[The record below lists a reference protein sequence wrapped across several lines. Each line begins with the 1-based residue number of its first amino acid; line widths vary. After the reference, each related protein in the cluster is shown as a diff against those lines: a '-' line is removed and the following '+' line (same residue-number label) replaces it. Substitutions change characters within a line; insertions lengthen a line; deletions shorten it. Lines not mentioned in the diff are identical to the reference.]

1 MQLVGYKI
9 GEPLGK
15 GAMAT
20 VYLADQLS
28 LNRQVA
34 IKVLDAA
41 LIQDPIVQAQFK
53 QESLLVA
60 SLNHPNIIQVIDQGH
75 SDTGLPCF
83 VMQYVK
89 SVNLCSVL
97 SRNDV
102 KLVRKLDI
110 VIQICKALSYAHR
123 NGVVHRDIKPAN
135 ILVDYEGH
143 VRVVDFGISGYF
155 EQLSNHDVVM
165 GTPAYMAPEQS
176 VEGGN
181 VTTQSD
187 LYSLG
192 VLMHELFY
200 GGHPSE
206 VPAHEAIPKALAEVV
221 DRCLS
226 RDPILRPNTA
236 DEICQSLLLILQG
249 KHLKD
254 PGWDSES
261 AESDIPAGYKLL
273 DVLKENDYGATYQVS
288 DPQRKR
294 LLVVKK
300 QKLAYQGRAFEVNK
314 ALTGVDH
321 PHIAGIFGTAKNDR
335 VFITVVEF
343 VSGGSLEERLSQA
356 FPLAH
361 WLLLARQLCD
371 GLAFAHARDIV
382 HGNLRPSNLLMY
394 KPAQIKI
401 TDFGFDAHNT
411 EQVDWYQPIDEK
423 KSALSDIYSAGAVL
437 FHLLTGQPVA
447 VEQGEILNINEL
459 AILPKAL
466 QPVLEKM
473 LQFDASLRYQSMLD
487 VKADLTA
494 FSDDHETLII
504 RPRVT
509 EPTDIKPKIKTK
521 KTRRKL
527 WQGVALLL
535 LVAGALIAQSLWLAS
550 TGLLGE
556 GAQELALPIVDF
568 VKTMLMG
575 GS

>member
-9 GEPLGK
+9 EEPLGK

-28 LNRQVA
+28 LSRQVA

-41 LIQDPIVQAQFK
+41 LIQDPVVQAQFK

-60 SLNHPNIIQVIDQGH
+60 SLNHPNIIQVIDQGQ

-89 SVNLCSVL
+89 SVNLSSVL
-97 SRNDV
+97 SRSDV
-102 KLVRKLDI
+102 KLIRKLDI

-143 VRVVDFGISGYF
+143 VRVVDFGIAGYF
-155 EQLSNHDVVM
+155 EQLNNHNAVM

-176 VEGGN
+176 VEGGL

-200 GGHPSE
+200 GGHPSD
-206 VPAHEAIPKALAEVV
+206 VPAHDAIPKALADVV

-226 RDPILRPNTA
+226 RDPAFRPKTA
-236 DEICQSLLLILQG
+236 DEIRQRLLLVLQG

-254 PGWDSES
+254 PDWDSEG
-261 AESDIPAGYKLL
+261 AEGDIPAGYKLL
-273 DVLKENDYGATYQVS
+273 DVLKENDYGATYLVS
-288 DPQRKR
+288 DPKRKR
-294 LLVVKK
+294 FLVVKK
-300 QKLAYQGRAFEVNK
+300 QKLAYQGSAFEVNK
-314 ALTGVDH
+314 ALTGVEH

-361 WLLLARQLCD
+361 WLLLAQQLCD
-371 GLAFAHARDIV
+371 GLAFAHEKGIV

-401 TDFGFDAHNT
+401 TDFGFDEHSTN
-411 EQVDWYQPIDEK
+411 EVDWYQPVDEER
-423 KSALSDIYSAGAVL
+423 SPLSDVYSAGAVL
-437 FHLLTGQPVA
+437 FHLLTGQPVV
-447 VEQGEILNINEL
+447 VEQGEIINFDEL
-459 AILPKAL
+459 AILPEAL
-466 QPVLEKM
+466 QPVLKKM
-473 LQFDASLRYQSMLD
+473 LQLDVGLRYQSMLD
-487 VKADLTA
+487 AKADLMA
-494 FSDDHETLII
+494 FSDDQKTLII
-504 RPRVT
+504 RPRLT
-509 EPTDIKPKIKTK
+509 DPAELEPKNKVHKVK
-521 KTRRKL
+521 RKL
-527 WQGVALLL
+527 WQGVSLLL
-535 LVAGALIAQSLWLAS
+535 FVVCALIAEGLWLAS
-550 TGLLGE
+550 GGLLGE
-556 GAQELALPIVDF
+556 GMQEMAVPLVDF
-568 VKTMLMG
+568 IKAILFD
-575 GS
+575 